1 MKPGILDRVRDE
13 ISVLSMLDHPNVINY
28 VESFED
34 QRYMYIV
41 MEYVE
46 NATDLQDIILENAK

>member
-1 MKPGILDRVRDE
+1 MQKKDLKVGILERVRDE

-46 NATDLQDIILENAK
+46 NATDL